1 MNQHSNLF
9 NMVKQTVF
17 AVLLCIVLV
26 GCGGMPDREEQ
37 EIGSSE
43 YPEQDYPDPSIIED
57 QDIVYSTPE
66 PDGDVVIV
74 NDEPSVVG
82 GTPIDKDGNK
92 TETDVEKPKPALKA
106 EEYDAIIEVT
116 EKIRLGASGT
126 MNVWIGKEKY
136 MPKRNVNTVRDTTY
150 WYTYAGTYAR
160 ITPRAEN
167 FTIEPNEPVII
178 RIDETGSGAQFNII
192 PQEKGK
198 FEVSALIEL
207 FDNPECEGH
216 PVVKPAQ
223 VLSVQVKVDYL
234 DAIWTVVWTNFIR
247 FWGAF
252 VALFFAVLLFV
263 IRKYVKKK
271 TGYNDKNGQAI
282 EDSKEVDTQE
292 MIEDGGETP
301 NEIES
306 GYEGGEAVEGEGWEE
321 EEVPNEEYEEEN
333 QEP

>member
-1 MNQHSNLF
+1 MNRHSNLYK
-9 NMVKQTVF
+9 MVKQTVF
-17 AVLLCIVLV
+17 AVLLSIVLV

-66 PDGDVVIV
+66 PDGDEVVV
-74 NDEPSVVG
+74 SDEPSIVG
-82 GTPIDKDGNK
+82 GTPIDKDG
-92 TETDVEKPKPALKA
+92 TEPEIEKPKPALKA

-136 MPKRNVNTVRDTTY
+136 MPKRNMNTVRDTTS

-167 FTIEPNEPVII
+167 FTIEPNEPTIVK
-178 RIDETGSGAQFNII
+178 IDETGTGAQYTII

-207 FDNPECEGH
+207 FDNPECEGL
-216 PVVKPAQ
+216 PVVKPVQ

-271 TGYNDKNGQAI
+271 TGYSEDKNGKAI
-282 EDSKEVDTQE
+282 EEGKEDDTNK

-301 NEIES
+301 NEIEE
-306 GYEGGEAVEGEGWEE
+306 GYEGGEPGEGEGWEE
-321 EEVPNEEYEEEN
+321 DEVPNEEYGEEN